1 MENVSD
7 TAPPF
12 ARTETSDPAAPVPAS
27 DGFRLSRRTFMLA
40 LPLVAAGC
48 ATAPP
53 KPYDIREDPR
63 YRTIYGPMPNERF
76 PIPAVDLRRIE
87 PQYLRRVVDYTGHE
101 APGTIIIETEHR
113 FLYLVLEPGK
123 ALRYGIGVGKEGM
136 ELKGRA
142 TIGRKAEWPGWTPTV
157 NMMRIKPELRQYAG
171 GMPPGLGNPLGARAL
186 YLSRGGKPSNYRIH
200 GTNEPWTIGHAVS
213 SGCIRMINQDVIDLY
228 NRVPVGTKVV
238 VLL

>member
-1 MENVSD
+1 
-7 TAPPF
+7 
-12 ARTETSDPAAPVPAS
+12 
-27 DGFRLSRRTFMLA
+27 MLA
-40 LPLVAAGC
+40 LPLAAAGC
-48 ATAPP
+48 VTAPP

-63 YRTIYGPMPNERF
+63 YRAIYGAMPNERF
-76 PIPAVDLRRIE
+76 PVPAIDLRRVE
-87 PQYLRRVVDYTGHE
+87 PQFLRRVVDYTGHE

-142 TIGRKAEWPGWTPTV
+142 TIGRKAEWPSWTPTV

-186 YLSRGGKPSNYRIH
+186 YLNRGGVPSNYRIH